1 MSTHDIL
8 ERKNRPAPDY
18 PKMAQRAWQLGLVF
32 VAGGILA
39 VWLIGP
45 AWVQMVEGGIILVV
59 AGQFMQQALK
69 EKMFVV
75 RERGEL

>member
-1 MSTHDIL
+1 MS
-8 ERKNRPAPDY
+8 
-18 PKMAQRAWQLGLVF
+18 QRAWQLGLVF

-39 VWLIGP
+39 VWLVGP
-45 AWVQMVEGGIILVV
+45 GWVQMVEGGIILVV

-69 EKMFVV
+69 EKVFVV